1 MAHLILV
8 RHGQSEWNKLGKWTG
23 YVDVDL
29 TEKGK
34 EEAHAAGQAI
44 RGIDIHR
51 VFTSALKRAQQTY
64 EAMKETLG
72 LGHAPVVHPALNERH
87 YGIYTGKNK
96 WEMQKEVGDE
106 EFHRIRRSWDYK
118 LPDGE
123 TLKDVHDR
131 VVPYY
136 SENILP
142 EISAGNNV
150 LIVAHGNSLRALV
163 KHIENI
169 SDAEIPK
176 LEIAT
181 GEVYCYE
188 FGKDG
193 VVCGKTI
200 LGSKKSH

>member
-23 YVDVDL
+23 YVDVGL
-29 TEKGK
+29 TEKGI
-34 EEAHAAGQAI
+34 EEAKKAGEAI
-44 RGIDIHR
+44 RGIDVHK
-51 VFTSALKRAQQTY
+51 VFTSALKRAHQTY
-64 EAMKETLG
+64 DAMKETLG
-72 LGHAPVVHPALNERH
+72 LSHDAVQDPALNERH

-96 WEMQKEVGDE
+96 WDMQKDVGEE
-106 EFHRIRRSWDYK
+106 EFHRIRRGWDYA
-118 LPDGE
+118 LPEGE

-136 SENILP
+136 REHIASELGR
-142 EISAGNNV
+142 GNNV
-150 LIVAHGNSLRALV
+150 LVVAHGNSLRALV

-169 SDAEIPK
+169 SDEEIPK

-188 FGKDG
+188 FGEDG

-200 LGSKKSH
+200 RGSKTPH

>member
-1 MAHLILV
+1 MAKLILV

-23 YVDVDL
+23 YVDVGL
-29 TEKGK
+29 TEKGI
-34 EEAHAAGQAI
+34 EEAKKAGESI
-44 RGIDIHR
+44 RGIDIHK
-51 VFTSALKRAQQTY
+51 VFTSALKRAHQTY
-64 EAMKETLG
+64 DAMKGVLG
-72 LGHAPVVHPALNERH
+72 LSHDAVQNSALNERH

-96 WEMQKEVGDE
+96 WDMQKEVGDE
-106 EFHRIRRSWDYK
+106 EFHRIRRSWDYA
-118 LPDGE
+118 LPEGE

-136 SENILP
+136 NENILP
-142 EISAGNNV
+142 EISAGNTV
-150 LIVAHGNSLRALV
+150 LVVAHGNSLRALV

-188 FGKDG
+188 FGEDG

-200 LGSKKSH
+200 RGSKNSL

>member
-1 MAHLILV
+1 MAKLILV

-23 YVDVDL
+23 YVDVGL
-29 TEKGK
+29 TEKGI
-34 EEAHAAGQAI
+34 EEAKKAGESI
-44 RGIDIHR
+44 RGIDIHK
-51 VFTSALKRAQQTY
+51 VFTSALKRAHQTY
-64 EAMKETLG
+64 DAMKGVLG
-72 LGHAPVVHPALNERH
+72 LSYDAVQNSALNERH

-96 WEMQKEVGDE
+96 WDMQKEVGDE
-106 EFHRIRRSWDYK
+106 EFHRIRRSWDYA
-118 LPDGE
+118 LPEGE

-136 SENILP
+136 NENILP
-142 EISAGNNV
+142 EISAGNTV
-150 LIVAHGNSLRALV
+150 LVVAHGNSLRALV

-188 FGKDG
+188 FGEDG

-200 LGSKKSH
+200 RGSKNSL